1 MKRSDYYI
9 LLFLFALFFAI
20 ITHIGEVTNITA
32 RTFNMTPKVIVPEK
46 NSYALDKNY
55 IYVQKITSFI
65 PYDRQDI
72 MNIFY
77 TIFDNGYDEFT
88 FYCPKEYT
96 SCEDDIDSIGH
107 NQDIITSIGN
117 FVHPYNNFI
126 NLKVITDS
134 FGEVTIKVKKM
145 YSKDQIKFVEEKT
158 DELLSQIDS
167 SLPIEQKIL
176 LIHDKIIERTE
187 YDTQGMEEYGNAY
200 KLYLE
205 NKSKCSGYADAMA
218 IILTKLNIPNYKV
231 ASDKHVW
238 NGVYLNGKWVHLD
251 LTWDDPIVE
260 NKHLIT
266 NEITHRFYMIDTNTL
281 LLNDNEEHDFDRNV
295 YKEMQ

>member
-187 YDTQGMEEYGNAY
+187 YDTQGDR
-200 KLYLE
+200 
-205 NKSKCSGYADAMA
+205 KS
-218 IILTKLNIPNYKV
+218 V
-231 ASDKHVW
+231 V
-238 NGVYLNGKWVHLD
+238 
-251 LTWDDPIVE
+251 
-260 NKHLIT
+260 
-266 NEITHRFYMIDTNTL
+266 
-281 LLNDNEEHDFDRNV
+281 
-295 YKEMQ
+295 